1 MAHGSVV
8 IAVASRWR
16 AWVMFAA
23 LGSALLLIWQHDWP
37 WFAATA
43 VFLLMPVAAR
53 VRTRWAEATVVVR
66 EVSRPE
72 PGPVPEPD
80 LSCGGRHRKRR

>member
-1 MAHGSVV
+1 MT
-8 IAVASRWR
+8 AVASRWR

-43 VFLLMPVAAR
+43 VFLLMRAGGY
-53 VRTRWAEATVVVR
+53 VRTRWAEAAAVVR
-66 EVSRPE
+66 
-72 PGPVPEPD
+72 GVPEPD
-80 LSCGGRHRKRR
+80 LSCGGRHRKRRTG